1 MKFTLKARQ
10 NENTGEM
17 GWLDSRIRG
26 SDVFEPLS
34 GGLGLAHDCL
44 EHAAFDS
51 VADEI
56 EAHGAMYRIRYE
68 GGWSSGYGYTL
79 SIDSFASEWENLLRG
94 LMAESYLPDPPK
106 TRPLDATIE
115 EDISSII
122 EQGKAYCMQ
131 NFLDFEPDN
140 SEAIRDL
147 ERIASVF
154 RAHFRRG
161 YRKAGQRF
169 KGLASCEVAA
179 MFECLSRA
187 FERHEPTYEE
197 EEIVVTVNL
206 RTQSVRI
213 EAVMELD
220 EY

>member
-1 MKFTLKARQ
+1 MKFTLRARQ

-26 SDVFEPLS
+26 SDVFEPLT

-44 EHAAFDS
+44 EHTAFDS

-68 GGWSSGYGYTL
+68 GGWSSKYGFTL

-94 LMAESYLPDPPK
+94 LFQEGYLPDPPK
-106 TRPLDATIE
+106 TRRLDDAIE
-115 EDISSII
+115 EDISTII
-122 EQGKAYCMQ
+122 EEGKLYALR
-131 NFLDFEPDN
+131 NVVDHADN
-140 SEAIRDL
+140 DEESKRDL
-147 ERIASVF
+147 ERLASVF
-154 RAHFRRG
+154 RAHFRKG

-169 KGLASCEVAA
+169 KGLLSCEVVA
-179 MFECLSRA
+179 MFEALSNA
-187 FERHEPTYEE
+187 FEHHEPEYEE

-206 RTQSVRI
+206 RTQSVQI
-213 EAVMELD
+213 DAVMELD